1 MQRKVVR
8 LARQFCKNILRPR
21 CCYKML
27 APTVQFHQENLHVL
41 FEADR
46 NLKINLPSKPIAATV
61 ESKIILPE
69 IQSNATVI

>member
-1 MQRKVVR
+1 
-8 LARQFCKNILRPR
+8 
-21 CCYKML
+21 ML
-27 APTVQFHQENLHVL
+27 APTVQFHQANLHVL

>member
-1 MQRKVVR
+1 
-8 LARQFCKNILRPR
+8 
-21 CCYKML
+21 ML
-27 APTVQFHQENLHVL
+27 APTVQFHQANLHVL

-46 NLKINLPSKPIAATV
+46 NLKINLPSKPIPATV